1 MKKDS
6 VLKIEMGNITIKA
19 VMQGFWNGENQPGS
33 PMHNHAAF
41 EFHMLL
47 RGSVIL
53 ETEQEIVQL
62 TEKDSVL
69 IPPEMFHSF
78 KNQEKGS
85 AILSFTFFIEK
96 NRRKNSA
103 DYESLV
109 EEKLRAVEYPIIFSQ
124 NLQIE
129 DSLTKIV
136 ANIYTKSLVTEERTK
151 AQFILLFA
159 EIFSLIEDQTGAV
172 YDYESDAAEND
183 TRIFMI
189 EEYFN
194 EYYMENISLKNL
206 AERLYLSE
214 KQTDKMIKKAFGEGF
229 RQHLCKIRLHVAKKL
244 LKDTDR
250 EIREIAE
257 SVGYQSYNGF
267 YMAFKEKMGMTPQ
280 GYREQ
285 HKAESVN

>member
-1 MKKDS
+1 MKKNTI
-6 VLKIEMGNITIKA
+6 LKIEMGNITVKP
-19 VMQGFWNGENQPGS
+19 VMQGFWRGENQPGS

-47 RGSVIL
+47 RGNAIL
-53 ETEQEIVQL
+53 ETEQETLQL
-62 TEKDSVL
+62 KEKDSVL
-69 IPPEMFHSF
+69 IPPELFHSF

-85 AILSFTFFIEK
+85 AILSFTFYIEK
-96 NRRKNSA
+96 NRRKNGV

-109 EEKLRAVEYPIIFSQ
+109 EEKIRAVEHPIIFSQ
-124 NLQIE
+124 NIQIE

-136 ANIYTKSLVTEERTK
+136 ANIYIKSLVTEERTK

-159 EIFSLIEDQTGAV
+159 EIFLLIDDQTSSV
-172 YDYESDAAEND
+172 YDYENDAVEND

-229 RQHLCKIRLHVAKKL
+229 REHLCRIRLHVAKKL
-244 LKDTDR
+244 LKDTEM

-257 SVGYQSYNGF
+257 MVGYQSYNGF

-280 GYREQ
+280 RYREC
-285 HKAESVN
+285 HKAESIN

>member
-1 MKKDS
+1 MNKYS

-47 RGSVIL
+47 RGGVIL
-53 ETEQEIVQL
+53 ETEQELVQL
-62 TEKDSVL
+62 NEKDSVL
-69 IPPEMFHSF
+69 IPPEVFHSF
-78 KNQEKGS
+78 KNQKNES
-85 AILSFTFFIEK
+85 AILSFSFFIEK
-96 NRRKNSA
+96 NRRKNGA
-103 DYESLV
+103 DYEWIV
-109 EEKLRAVEYPIIFSQ
+109 KEKLQGIEHLIVFSQ
-124 NLQIE
+124 NMQIE
-129 DSLTKIV
+129 ETLTKIV
-136 ANIYTKSLVTEERTK
+136 ANIYENSLVTEERIK
-151 AQFILLFA
+151 AQFMLFFA
-159 EIFSLIEDQTGAV
+159 EIFSLIEDRTGAV
-172 YDYESDAAEND
+172 YDYESDATEND

-214 KQTDKMIKKAFGEGF
+214 KQTDRMIKKAFGESF

-244 LKDTDR
+244 LKETDK
-250 EIREIAE
+250 EIRVIAE
-257 SVGYQSYNGF
+257 LVGYESYNGF
-267 YMAFKEKMGMTPQ
+267 YMAFKEKTGMTPQ

-285 HKAESVN
+285 HK